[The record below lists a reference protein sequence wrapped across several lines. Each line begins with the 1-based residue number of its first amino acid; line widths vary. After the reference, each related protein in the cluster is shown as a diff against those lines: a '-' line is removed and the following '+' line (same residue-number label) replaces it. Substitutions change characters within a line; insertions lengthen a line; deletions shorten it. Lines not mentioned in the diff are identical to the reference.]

1 MGEKEEE
8 EFLRQKQIQD
18 LIAKTPL
25 HVKKKDEA
33 VRLLKEASNQQQVM
47 AAIVLATNKATKKS
61 SGATPGSG
69 KKVAKPTTSLRRSV
83 AIPTSTTT
91 ATNNRRKERSENKEN
106 NKEYNKGT
114 VKYDPS
120 KYSNPSC
127 SNNTSQPNSAKSN
140 RTIVVEAHV
149 VQKTIESKAGNANIL
164 IFILASTYI
173 TGFTGFLTS

>member
-8 EFLRQKQIQD
+8 FFRQKQLQD
-18 LIAKTPL
+18 LITKTPL

-33 VRLLKEASNQQQVM
+33 VRLLKESSNQQQVM

-61 SGATPGSG
+61 SGTTPGSG
-69 KKVAKPTTSLRRSV
+69 KKVTKPTTSLRRSV
-83 AIPTSTTT
+83 AVPTTT
-91 ATNNRRKERSENKEN
+91 TTNTRRKKTPENKEN
-106 NKEYNKGT
+106 NKENNKGA

-127 SNNTSQPNSAKSN
+127 SNSTSQLNSAKSN

-149 VQKTIESKAGNANIL
+149 VQKTIESKAGNIHLMLLGFRL
-164 IFILASTYI
+164 INKI
-173 TGFTGFLTS
+173 

>member
-8 EFLRQKQIQD
+8 LFRQKQLQD

-33 VRLLKEASNQQQVM
+33 VRMLKETSNQQQVM
-47 AAIVLATNKATKKS
+47 AAIVLATNKATKKP
-61 SGATPGSG
+61 SGTTPGSG
-69 KKVAKPTTSLRRSV
+69 KKVTKPTTSLRRSV
-83 AIPTSTTT
+83 AVPNTT
-91 ATNNRRKERSENKEN
+91 ATNIRRKKTPENKEN
-106 NKEYNKGT
+106 NKENNKGT

-140 RTIVVEAHV
+140 RTIVVESHV
-149 VQKTIESKAGNANIL
+149 VQKTIESKAGNIHLNAENVTR
-164 IFILASTYI
+164 F
-173 TGFTGFLTS
+173 